1 MPRYLLAIDQG
12 TTGSTVLV
20 MSDDGVVRGRA
31 SREFPQYFPAPGL
44 VEHEPEEIWSSV
56 TDAVAEALRVAA
68 VQPEQCAGIG
78 ITNQRETT
86 LLWDRASGRAVHRA
100 IVWQDRRTSA
110 RCAELKQLGL
120 EPLFRE
126 RTGLLLDPYFSGTKL
141 EWLLDHVDGARA
153 RAERGEWVFG
163 TVDSFLVQR
172 LSGGA
177 LHITDVTN
185 ASRTLL
191 FDIER
196 GAWDDELLAKLRV
209 PRAMLPEVRSCAE
222 IYGRTRG
229 VPGLPDGI
237 PIAGIAGDQQAA
249 LFGQACYEV
258 GEAKCTYGTGAFLLM
273 NTGTKP
279 VRSQNGLVT
288 TIAWR
293 IGRETSYALE
303 GSAFVAGSA
312 VQWLRDQLGIIQRAD
327 EIEALAQ
334 RVPTSEGVV
343 FVPALTGLGAP
354 YWDPEARGLIT
365 GITRGTS
372 AAHIARATLEGIAF
386 QIADLASAMVSD
398 AGRPITRLRVD
409 GGASQNNL
417 LMQFQSDLLEV
428 PVDRPSNV
436 ETTALGAAYL
446 AGLATGVFPDRA
458 AVQRAHTLDKTW
470 APAMTGRAPDERK
483 QHLFRWRQAVLRARS
498 RHGES

>member
-1 MPRYLLAIDQG
+1 MLRYLLAIDQG
-12 TTGSTVLV
+12 TTGSTVLI

-31 SREFPQYFPAPGL
+31 TREFPQYFPQPGL
-44 VEHEPEEIWSSV
+44 VEHEPEEIWASV
-56 TDAVAEALRVAA
+56 TDALSEALRAA
-68 VQPEQCAGIG
+68 SVTPEQCAGIG

-86 LLWDRASGRAVHRA
+86 LLWERATGRAVHRA

-110 RCAELKQLGL
+110 RCAELKAQGL
-120 EPLFRE
+120 EPLFRQ
-126 RTGLLLDPYFSGTKL
+126 RTGLVLDPYFSGTKL

-153 RAERGEWVFG
+153 RAERGELAFG

-177 LHITDVTN
+177 LHITDATN

-191 FDIER
+191 FDIMR
-196 GAWDDELLAKLRV
+196 GTWDDELLQHLRV
-209 PRAMLPEVRSCAE
+209 PRALMPEVRGSSE
-222 IYGRTRG
+222 IYGHTRG
-229 VPGLPDGI
+229 VSGLPDGI

-249 LFGQACYEV
+249 LFGQACFEV
-258 GEAKCTYGTGAFLLM
+258 GQAKCTYGTGAFLLM
-273 NTGTKP
+273 NTGSEP
-279 VRSQNGLVT
+279 VRSKNGLLT

-293 IGRETSYALE
+293 LGQDTTYCLE

-312 VQWLRDQLGIIQRAD
+312 VQWLRDQLGIIKTAG
-327 EIEALAQ
+327 EVEALAA
-334 RVPTSEGVV
+334 RVPSSDGVV

-386 QIADLASAMVSD
+386 QISDLAAAMAAD
-398 AGRPITRLRVD
+398 AQRPITRLRVD
-409 GGASQNNL
+409 GGVTQNDL
-417 LMQFQSDLLEV
+417 LMQFQSDLLNV

-446 AGLATGVFPDRA
+446 AGLATGVFPNRA
-458 AVQRAHTLDKTW
+458 AIERAHKLDKTW
-470 APAMTGRAPDERK
+470 ASTLAPHERE
-483 QHLFRWRQAVLRARS
+483 QHLLRWRQAVLRARS
-498 RHGES
+498 RAPHGES

>member
-1 MPRYLLAIDQG
+1 MLRYLLSIDQG

-20 MSDDGVVRGRA
+20 MSDDGVVRSRVT
-31 SREFPQYFPAPGL
+31 REFPQHFPQPGL
-44 VEHEPEEIWSSV
+44 VEHEPEEIWASV
-56 TDAVAEALRVAA
+56 TDALGEALRAA
-68 VQPEQCAGIG
+68 SVSPEQCAAIG

-110 RCAELKQLGL
+110 RCAELKAKGL

-126 RTGLLLDPYFSGTKL
+126 RTGLVLDPYFSGTKL
-141 EWLLDHVDGARA
+141 EWLLDHVDGARP

-172 LSGGA
+172 LTGGA
-177 LHITDVTN
+177 LHITDATN

-191 FDIER
+191 FDIQR
-196 GAWDDELLAKLRV
+196 GAWDDELLGHLRI
-209 PRAMLPEVRSCAE
+209 PRAVLPEVRGSSE
-222 IYGRTRG
+222 VYGHTRG

-249 LFGQACYEV
+249 LFGQACFEV

-273 NTGTKP
+273 NTGSEP

-293 IGRETSYALE
+293 IGRETVYCLE

-312 VQWLRDQLGIIQRAD
+312 VQWLRDQLGIIRSAG
-327 EIEALAQ
+327 EIEALAA
-334 RVPTSEGVV
+334 RVSSSEGVV

-365 GITRGTS
+365 GLTRGTS

-386 QIADLASAMVSD
+386 QISDLAAAMTSD
-398 AGRPITRLRVD
+398 AQRPITRLRVD
-409 GGASQNNL
+409 GGVSQNEL
-417 LMQFQSDLLEV
+417 VMQFQSDLLGV
-428 PVDRPSNV
+428 PVDRPSSI

-446 AGLATGVFPDRA
+446 AGLATGVFADRA
-458 AVQRAHTLDKTW
+458 AIRRAHKLDKTW
-470 APAMTGRAPDERK
+470 APKMASDERQ
-483 QHLFRWRQAVLRARS
+483 QHLLRWRQAVLRARA